1 MENENDFNK
10 IVAPMLLAG
19 QIGILPT
26 DTLYGLVGSALLK
39 ETVERIFAVRQRDL
53 KKPLIILI
61 SSIEDLKLFVV
72 EISKTQEKKLQAI
85 WPGPVS
91 VVIDCKDEKFEYL
104 HRGLQSLAFRLPAD
118 EKLLQLLKKTGPLV
132 APSANLSG
140 QAPAQTI
147 AQAKKYFGDQVDF
160 YFDGGQLKSMPST
173 IIVLDKNGE
182 ERVLRGGE

>member
-26 DTLYGLVGSALLK
+26 DTLYGVVGSALSK
-39 ETVERIFAVRQRDL
+39 DVVERIFAVRQRDS

-61 SSIEDLKLFVV
+61 SSIEDLKYFAV

-91 VVIDCKDEKFEYL
+91 VVLACKDEKFEYL
-104 HRGLQSLAFRLPAD
+104 HRGLQSLAFRLPSD
-118 EKLLQLLKKTGPLV
+118 ERLLQLLKKTGPLV
-132 APSANLSG
+132 APSANLPG
-140 QAPAQTI
+140 QPPAQTI
-147 AQAKKYFGDQVDF
+147 AQAEKYFGDQVDF
-160 YFDGGQLKSMPST
+160 YVDGGQLESEPST
-173 IIVLDKNGE
+173 IIALNKNGE
-182 ERVLRGGE
+182 ERVLRGGK